1 MQKLTEKDI
10 SEGEKLMQVYL
21 ELSEIDKARMTAYM
35 SALRDKQM
43 SPSDK
48 NKPA

>member
-10 SEGEKLMQVYL
+10 VEGEKLMEIYL
-21 ELSEIDKARMTAYM
+21 ALDEIDKARMTSYI